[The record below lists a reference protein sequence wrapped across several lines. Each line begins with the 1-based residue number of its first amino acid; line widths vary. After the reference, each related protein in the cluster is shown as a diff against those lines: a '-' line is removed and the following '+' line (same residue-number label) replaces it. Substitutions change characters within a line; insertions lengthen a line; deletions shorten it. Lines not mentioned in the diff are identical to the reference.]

1 MVSKIILL
9 YNFFFCIFS
18 AKLLTCYSE
27 DHIKVH
33 FSDYACIDVVP
44 LKHLRELLNE
54 FKLLPEQAI
63 QAKLYGK
70 STIFFLIFADCDL
83 GLENELQL
91 T

>member
-1 MVSKIILL
+1 MQRIRWKRRSGVGKSIECSIKNHSFEQFL
-9 YNFFFCIFS
+9 FCIFS

-70 STIFFLIFADCDL
+70 STIF
-83 GLENELQL
+83 
-91 T
+91 